1 MVAMLGS
8 CGAAIIKAAWSI
20 GPVMAEVPTGA
31 ITLNA
36 EEVDGIAAGGEI
48 GLKVDGGMLLTGVTP

>member
-36 EEVDGIAAGGEI
+36 EEVDGIAAGEI
-48 GLKVDGGMLLTGVTP
+48 GLKVDGGMLLIGVTP

>member
-8 CGAAIIKAAWSI
+8 CGAAIVKAAWSI

-31 ITLNA
+31 KTLNA
-36 EEVDGIAAGGEI
+36 EEVDGIAAGEI